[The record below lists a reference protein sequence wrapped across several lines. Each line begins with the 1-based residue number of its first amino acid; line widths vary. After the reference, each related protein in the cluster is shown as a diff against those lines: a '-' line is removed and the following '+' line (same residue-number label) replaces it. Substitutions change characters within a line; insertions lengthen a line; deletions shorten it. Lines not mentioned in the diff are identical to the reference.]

1 MSFSSYIIK
10 GTGLGTIAG
19 IITTAY
25 EMGRVNPHLI
35 NIRDAENAG
44 KTVGSIIERVAAIG
58 HEVFVYVPLFA
69 GPIVGAGGGTISYAA
84 PRLFKIFRAAPKSIQ
99 SAVFILTGTGM
110 ASVVANKLGQKH
122 N

>member
-25 EMGRVNPHLI
+25 ELGRVNPHLI

-44 KTVGSIIERVAAIG
+44 KTVGSIIEMVAAIG

-69 GPIVGAGGGTISYAA
+69 GPIVGAGGGAISYAA